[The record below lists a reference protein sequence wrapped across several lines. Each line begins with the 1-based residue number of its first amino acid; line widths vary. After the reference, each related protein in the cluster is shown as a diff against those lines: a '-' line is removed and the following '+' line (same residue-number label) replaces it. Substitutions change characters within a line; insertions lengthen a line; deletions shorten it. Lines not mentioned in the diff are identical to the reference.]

1 MFLYIYLLKCFRTY
15 RHLHR
20 HEAGPFLRWKGA
32 HTDRLHSGVLS
43 AGRATSSGGSGRP
56 DGLITPQSQ
65 PYHLTL
71 LSDRQRLLPLAGSP
85 FHAFD
90 NDSGLKYVCF
100 FFFLL
105 VAWVIIFCME
115 WIANGGEAAGLPPPW
130 CKRHGWGMVMFLP
143 LVARHFFDLFLIKM
157 AVGLWGHMDA
167 TRH

>member
-90 NDSGLKYVCF
+90 NDSGLKKICF
-100 FFFLL
+100 SFFYWLPESLSF
-105 VAWVIIFCME
+105 AWSGLPKGE
-115 WIANGGEAAGLPPPW
+115 KLQDYHLYDANGIE
-130 CKRHGWGMVMFLP
+130 VE
-143 LVARHFFDLFLIKM
+143 VIFF
-157 AVGLWGHMDA
+157 
-167 TRH
+167 R